1 MQNKKVFIDSLP
13 ILAKMLCESAGV
25 GFTMGGNTAFCDG
38 KKINLPL
45 LPDDQDAIALARGY
59 LDHECGHMIYSGDP
73 ATRYRKNAHL
83 FNNILNILE
92 DIYIEKSMWVKFP
105 GSKKNLA
112 ILTRKIIS
120 RGEGFSLENDERGIN
135 LIIKYIMFRLRFLVL
150 QQRAFEQLYTKAS
163 ALIDADFGQAF
174 VSGLDSIIDKVTR
187 STCSNHN
194 VRIADEVIE
203 YLKDQQKEE
212 DSDDS
217 GQGQDSGSDSDS
229 DDSGQ
234 GQDSGSDSDSDDSGQ
249 GQDSGSDSD
258 SDDSGQGQDSGSD
271 SDSDDSGQSQD
282 SGSDGSNTSSRDL
295 RSKLSQVFED
305 AEDGNIEDLDLSKAV
320 ESALQE
326 LSLSEHISSDNI
338 VPFSKSPQPFDITR
352 KPERQKIKRE
362 TASLRSRLT
371 GLLQAKTLQRSHFK
385 SSGNRISSSKIHR
398 VAANDSRVFEARD
411 IRRGKSTAVQMVL
424 DVSQSMNYKQR
435 ILIASDA
442 CFALAL
448 ALESCNIPCDVCA
461 FPAYEIRNRHNAGVF
476 RILPF
481 GKKMKTFE
489 GNFGIDADGPETPLG
504 EAIMW
509 AKTNLLARKE
519 DRKIMI
525 VITDGEPCYY
535 YEEDHALSAK
545 DFALK
550 AITLSEKSGIE
561 MFGVGIG
568 LDSISKFFKHNI
580 VINDIA
586 SFPQQLFQLLQKH
599 I

>member
-59 LDHECGHMIYSGDP
+59 LDHECGHMIYSSDP
-73 ATRYRKNAHL
+73 ATRYRDADPL

-92 DIYIEKSMWVKFP
+92 DIFIEKRMWIKFP
-105 GSKKNLA
+105 GSKKNLS
-112 ILTRKIIS
+112 ILVKVILS
-120 RGEGFSLENDERGIN
+120 RGEGFTLNDSERGIN
-135 LIIKYIMFRLRFLVL
+135 LIVKYILFRLRFSVL
-150 QQRAFEQLYTKAS
+150 NQRAFEQLYAKAS
-163 ALIDADFGQAF
+163 ALISTSFGQSF
-174 VSGLDSIIDKVTR
+174 VSGLDSIIDRVTR
-187 STCSNHN
+187 SSCSQDN
-194 VRIADEVIE
+194 VRLADEVIE
-203 YLKDQQKEE
+203 YLKEQQ

-217 GQGQDSGSDSDS
+217 GQDQDSGSGSDS

-234 GQDSGSDSDSDDSGQ
+234 DQDSGSGSDSDDSGQ
-249 GQDSGSDSD
+249 DQNSGSGSD
-258 SDDSGQGQDSGSD
+258 SDDSGQDQDSGS
-271 SDSDDSGQSQD
+271 G
-282 SGSDGSNTSSRDL
+282 GSDTNSRDL
-295 RSKLSQVFED
+295 RSKISQIFED
-305 AEDGNIEDLDLSKAV
+305 SKNGNLEDLDISKAT
-320 ESALQE
+320 EIALQE
-326 LSLSEHISSDNI
+326 CSLSEGVSTDNI
-338 VPFSKSPQPFDITR
+338 IPYSKFPSKFDIMR
-352 KPERQKIKRE
+352 IPDKQMIKRE

-371 GLLQAKTLQRSHFK
+371 GLLQAKTLKHSHFK
-385 SSGNRISSSKIHR
+385 SSGTRISSTKLYR

>member
-1 MQNKKVFIDSLP
+1 MQNKTIFINSLP
-13 ILAKMLCESAGV
+13 ILAKMLCERAGV

-249 GQDSGSDSD
+249 
-258 SDDSGQGQDSGSD
+258 
-271 SDSDDSGQSQD
+271 SQD

-411 IRRGKSTAVQMVL
+411 IKRGKSTAVQIVL
-424 DVSQSMNYKQR
+424 DVSGSMDWKNVIK
-435 ILIASDA
+435 IAADT
-442 CFALAL
+442 CFAMAL
-448 ALESCNIPCDVCA
+448 ALESCNVPCDVCA
-461 FPAYEIRNRHNAGVF
+461 FPAYESRRGYLPGVF

-481 GKKMKTFE
+481 EGKLKAYE
-489 GNFGIDADGPETPLG
+489 RNFGIDADGPDTPLG
-504 EAIMW
+504 EAIFW

-519 DRKIMI
+519 DRKMML
-525 VITDGEPCYY
+525 VVTDGEPTYLCHQPHRMSS
-535 YEEDHALSAK
+535 EDFSH
-545 DFALK
+545 K
-550 AITLSEKSGIE
+550 AIKSAEKSGIE
-561 MFGVGIG
+561 MFGIGIH
-568 LDSISKFFKHNI
+568 LNEVSKYFKNSI
-580 VINDIA
+580 VINDVA
-586 SFPQQLFQLLQKH
+586 SFPQQLFKMLQKSL
-599 I
+599 

>member
-1 MQNKKVFIDSLP
+1 
-13 ILAKMLCESAGV
+13 
-25 GFTMGGNTAFCDG
+25 
-38 KKINLPL
+38 
-45 LPDDQDAIALARGY
+45 
-59 LDHECGHMIYSGDP
+59 
-73 ATRYRKNAHL
+73 
-83 FNNILNILE
+83 
-92 DIYIEKSMWVKFP
+92 
-105 GSKKNLA
+105 
-112 ILTRKIIS
+112 
-120 RGEGFSLENDERGIN
+120 
-135 LIIKYIMFRLRFLVL
+135 
-150 QQRAFEQLYTKAS
+150 
-163 ALIDADFGQAF
+163 
-174 VSGLDSIIDKVTR
+174 
-187 STCSNHN
+187 
-194 VRIADEVIE
+194 VIE

-212 DSDDS
+212 DSDDSGQGQDSGSDSDSDDSGQGQDSGSDSDSDDS

-411 IRRGKSTAVQMVL
+411 IKRGKSTAVQIVL
-424 DVSQSMNYKQR
+424 DVSGSMDWKNVIK
-435 ILIASDA
+435 IAADT
-442 CFALAL
+442 CFAMAL
-448 ALESCNIPCDVCA
+448 ALESCNVPCDVCA
-461 FPAYEIRNRHNAGVF
+461 FPAYESRRGYLPGVF

-481 GKKMKTFE
+481 EGKLKAYE
-489 GNFGIDADGPETPLG
+489 RNFGIDADGPDTPLG
-504 EAIMW
+504 EAIFW

-519 DRKIMI
+519 DRKMML
-525 VITDGEPCYY
+525 VVTDGEPTYLCHQPHRMSS
-535 YEEDHALSAK
+535 EDFSH
-545 DFALK
+545 K
-550 AITLSEKSGIE
+550 AIKSAEKSGIE
-561 MFGVGIG
+561 MFGIGIH
-568 LDSISKFFKHNI
+568 LNEVSKYFKNSI
-580 VINDIA
+580 VINDVA
-586 SFPQQLFQLLQKH
+586 SFPQQLFKMLQKSL
-599 I
+599 